1 MPTEEDLL
9 AEYVKAIPLLSIDSK
24 QRLIKENHDLKSAQA
39 EKIATL
45 EEEIERNRKK
55 TEYVESMIE
64 ALKGAVSAKSEAA
77 KIRF

>member
-1 MPTEEDLL
+1 VC
-9 AEYVKAIPLLSIDSK
+9 AS
-24 QRLIKENHDLKSAQA
+24 R
-39 EKIATL
+39 KIATL

-55 TEYVESMIE
+55 TEYVESVIE

>member
-1 MPTEEDLL
+1 ML
-9 AEYVKAIPLLSIDSK
+9 AEYIKAISLLSIDSK

-64 ALKGAVSAKSEAA
+64 ALKGAVSSKSEAA